1 VSSIKINTETRGWV
15 YLEAKTSNLE
25 AMASTALVSPMQ
37 QSHSEA
43 LALSREAPQHIGRYT
58 PSRIPIPVPF
68 LSSPESAE
76 LWTTYERVVL
86 SCLRTGDDKSAFMC
100 LEKLIER
107 FGAANE
113 RIMALRG
120 LYQEAVAENDA
131 VMEKILKEYNGVLAE
146 SPTNTVKSQKADRL
160 QRLGADSCSKA
171 NHEATYS
178 APSDPSK
185 DQRGC

>member
-1 VSSIKINTETRGWV
+1 
-15 YLEAKTSNLE
+15 
-25 AMASTALVSPMQ
+25 MASTTLVSPMQ

-43 LALSREAPQHIGRYT
+43 LALSREAPRHIGKYT
-58 PSRIPIPVPF
+58 ASRVPIPIPFV
-68 LSSPESAE
+68 SSPESLE
-76 LWTTYERVVL
+76 LWTTYERVLL

-131 VMEKILKEYNGVLAE
+131 ALEKILKEYNGVLVE
-146 SPTNTVKSQKADRL
+146 SPTNTVKSHNIYRLPRLVTDRCL
-160 QRLGADSCSKA
+160 KA
-171 NHEATYS
+171 NHEATNS

>member
-1 VSSIKINTETRGWV
+1 
-15 YLEAKTSNLE
+15 
-25 AMASTALVSPMQ
+25 
-37 QSHSEA
+37 
-43 LALSREAPQHIGRYT
+43 
-58 PSRIPIPVPF
+58 
-68 LSSPESAE
+68 
-76 LWTTYERVVL
+76 
-86 SCLRTGDDKSAFMC
+86 MC